1 MNILKI
7 HFLIL
12 ATTVDHQKMPF
23 KGAIPFLTV
32 LVVGYIVP
40 VSEGTSD
47 TLSTKEEKRLGYLV
61 RCALTVKD
69 NNVCLTDGSKG
80 FETCTKEDN
89 TPQCGFWEY
98 TFQCCPET
106 CRGKTGHHGIVMPNG
121 NFTQKACRKLF
132 DYSIPDIEG
141 ILGRCKYPFY
151 SRIEDCSIQVDWEM
165 VTNGQRCNG
174 INEMKGEKVAELTDC
189 AELCR
194 KNSSKWFM
202 YGSNDNPADPT
213 ATNFP
218 VPEKGCDDDEEQ
230 CKCICVASSNCQRI
244 PDD

>member
-1 MNILKI
+1 M
-7 HFLIL
+7 
-12 ATTVDHQKMPF
+12 TTYTS
-23 KGAIPFLTV
+23 ITV
-32 LVVGYIVP
+32 YI
-40 VSEGTSD
+40 S
-47 TLSTKEEKRLGYLV
+47 GYLV

-106 CRGKTGHHGIVMPNG
+106 CRGKTGRHGIVMPIG

-151 SRIEDCSIQVDWEM
+151 SRIEDCSIQG
-165 VTNGQRCNG
+165 T
-174 INEMKGEKVAELTDC
+174 
-189 AELCR
+189 
-194 KNSSKWFM
+194 
-202 YGSNDNPADPT
+202 
-213 ATNFP
+213 
-218 VPEKGCDDDEEQ
+218 
-230 CKCICVASSNCQRI
+230 ICLRNIFDKLIYLRI
-244 PDD
+244 